1 MKKIVSNSLREVN
14 MSTFNN
20 KSNLDYTDGDIA
32 IANDIRKL
40 GEYESNNTIK
50 LDMVVI
56 IMCVKGRLQVD
67 INCNTYVI
75 HPNDLLFCPPN
86 IMLNDF
92 QTSEDFEGKMIGL
105 SERIL
110 QRLFHNSSDVWNKV
124 FYICKNPIIHL
135 EKESLNIFNYFYE
148 LVKLKINQ
156 SPRQYRKEVIHSIL
170 RAMLYEV
177 YADLDRVVAPTED
190 NLIRQGDLLFRRF
203 LKLLEENSGK
213 ERAVSYYAKE
223 LCVTPK
229 YLSYACKAS
238 SQKTALKWIH
248 DYTTESIRYQ
258 LKHSEK
264 SIKEISDEL
273 NFPNISFFG
282 KYVKTHFGMS
292 PRAVRKSF

>member
-1 MKKIVSNSLREVN
+1 MKTIVSNSIREVN

-203 LKLLEENSGK
+203 LKLLEENSGTRWQEFAETIQK
-213 ERAVSYYAKE
+213 SIPAGRAGNVEDVARAVAF
-223 LCVTPK
+223 L
-229 YLSYACKAS
+229 AS
-238 SQKTALKWIH
+238 DQAEYITGITLRVDGGMNLPMTRALVNGRQIF
-248 DYTTESIRYQ
+248 I
-258 LKHSEK
+258 
-264 SIKEISDEL
+264 
-273 NFPNISFFG
+273 
-282 KYVKTHFGMS
+282 
-292 PRAVRKSF
+292 